1 MSIQKAFTKWSP
13 ICSSY
18 FAELNRNRKIKFVF
32 TAAAIA
38 WEKRMRKK
46 LKKSL
51 RKQKNF
57 KGNYFF

>member
-1 MSIQKAFTKWSP
+1 ME
-13 ICSSY
+13 SY
-18 FAELNRNRKIKFVF
+18 LFVIFSGLNRNRKIKFVF